1 MADSVFT
8 GLVQIE
14 AAIDNEYFEG
24 PAYLYSARNPRA
36 NGGDRSSTNSDHI
49 DSHIYGTLDAIRAA
63 VGADARIY
71 CWELADEPTIDGE
84 DVYHPCDLGPECSG
98 PILVSYVADG
108 LYSAAPYEFW
118 DC

>member
-1 MADSVFT
+1 MADSAFFT

-36 NGGDRSSTNSDHI
+36 NSGDHI
-49 DSHIYGTLDAIRAA
+49 DGHIYGTLDAVRSA

-84 DVYHPCDLGPECSG
+84 DIYRPCDLGPECSG

-108 LYSAAPYEFW
+108 LYSAVPYEFW